1 MNTKIKDIN
10 YKLIYLLVSI
20 YPLIDIF
27 YVLNEEYFKIQ
38 LPINQF
44 IRGLVLLFL
53 LKEVLK
59 YKEIYIIGI
68 IAVILAVNEV
78 IYLYIFNKNTVL
90 ITDVGYILKIILF
103 ITTIYSFKNMMKS
116 GKIKF
121 SMVLKFISYSSL
133 IISCNILLATYF
145 GLGLASYFGES
156 VRNGYKGYFLTV
168 NMVVAFLTIMTPIV
182 LATYIQCKKIRFL
195 IFYLVNIFSLMCVG
209 SKFGALSS
217 IIMICALIVF
227 IILKY
232 YKKEC
237 FKKIGLILVISV
249 IILLILFSKN
259 ITNFINV
266 LIIQYNEVEY
276 SSIFNFLLSNRN
288 LQILYL
294 DKFISNMGWIIN
306 PILLFGL
313 GFSNAN
319 TIVEYGKSDFK
330 IIEMDFHGLLYY
342 SGIICTLIIIYI
354 IVRRI
359 YNLIKYYLNNIN
371 DYIIVCILLSLFLTL
386 IQSIL
391 GGHVIYEAGPAFYF
405 AIVLSISEYIV
416 VNRYTTICKK
426 YKETKSLKLENE
438 PKIGIVIVN
447 YNGESFNEDCLN
459 SIFNSKYTNYEII
472 VVDNAS
478 KDNSVE
484 ILKNKYFKRVK
495 LIELDENLGFSM
507 ANNIGINYAIENRF
521 DYVLLLNND
530 TIINDDMIL
539 TMVKASENGKYVIS
553 PKIYYYDNKQLI
565 WSAGGTIEWDKGITI
580 QYGMDQKDSDVTEKK
595 CEVNF
600 ATGCC
605 MLIPTDIIKKVGLLS
620 DEYFLYYEDTD
631 YCVRI
636 CKAGY
641 KIIYEPEAVMYHRVS
656 AATGG
661 KKSRLYVYYM
671 IRNRLIFNKKFNK
684 INIIANIYFYVTTFI
699 KLIINKV
706 KKEDFVIEET
716 KNAIRDYK
724 KGINGKINRF

>member
-10 YKLIYLLVSI
+10 YKLIYLLVLI

-27 YVLNEEYFKIQ
+27 YVLNDEYFKIQ

-44 IRGLVLLFL
+44 IRVIVLLVL

-59 YKEIYIIGI
+59 CKEIYIIGL
-68 IAVILAVNEV
+68 IAIILAINEV
-78 IYLYIFNKNTVL
+78 IYLYIYNKNTVL
-90 ITDVGYILKIILF
+90 ISDIGYILKILLF
-103 ITTIYSFKNMMKS
+103 ITTIYSFRNMLKN

-133 IISCNILLATYF
+133 IVSCNILLAKYF
-145 GLGLASYFGES
+145 GLGLASYAEES

-168 NMVVAFLTIMTPIV
+168 NMVVAFLSIMNPIV
-182 LATYIQCKKIRFL
+182 LATYIQGKKIRFL
-195 IFYLVNIFSLMCVG
+195 IFYLLNIFSLMCVG
-209 SKFGALSS
+209 SKFGVLSS
-217 IIMICALIVF
+217 IIMICFIIVF
-227 IILKY
+227 IISKY
-232 YKKEC
+232 YKKEY
-237 FKKIGLILVISV
+237 FKKICLILGISIV
-249 IILLILFSKN
+249 ILLILFGKN
-259 ITNFINV
+259 IVNFINV
-266 LIIQYNEVEY
+266 LIIQYNQAQY
-276 SSIFNFLLSNRN
+276 SSIFDFLLNNRN

-319 TIVEYGKSDFK
+319 AIVEYGKSDFK

-342 SGIICTLIIIYI
+342 SGAICTLIIIYI
-354 IVRRI
+354 IIRRI
-359 YNLIKYYLNNIN
+359 YNLIKYYFNNIN
-371 DYIIVCILLSLFLTL
+371 DYMIACILLSLFLTL
-386 IQSIL
+386 IQSVL
-391 GGHVIYEAGPAFYF
+391 GGHVIYEAGPALYF
-405 AIVLSISEYIV
+405 GIVLSISEYIF
-416 VNRYTTICKK
+416 VNRYTTTDKK
-426 YKETKSLKLENE
+426 YKETKDLDLENE

-447 YNGESFNEDCLN
+447 YNGELFNEDCLN
-459 SIFNSKYTNYEII
+459 SIFKSQYTNYEII
-472 VVDNAS
+472 IVDNAS
-478 KDNSVE
+478 NDNSVN
-484 ILKNKYFKRVK
+484 ILKNKYLKRIK

-507 ANNIGINYAIENRF
+507 ANNIGINYAIDNRF

-530 TIINDDMIL
+530 TIINDDMII
-539 TMVKASENGKYVIS
+539 TMVKASEYGKYVVS
-553 PKIYYYDNKQLI
+553 PKIYYYDNKELI

-580 QYGMDQKDSDVTEKK
+580 QYGMDQKDSDVTDKK

-605 MLIPTDIIKKVGLLS
+605 MLIPTDIINKVGLLS

-636 CKAGY
+636 YKAGY
-641 KIIYEPEAVMYHRVS
+641 KIIYEPKAVMYHRVS

-661 KKSRLYVYYM
+661 KKSRLYIYYM

-684 INIIANIYFYVTTFI
+684 INIIANIYFYTTTFI

-716 KNAIRDYK
+716 KNAIKDYK
-724 KGINGKINRF
+724 EGINGKINRF